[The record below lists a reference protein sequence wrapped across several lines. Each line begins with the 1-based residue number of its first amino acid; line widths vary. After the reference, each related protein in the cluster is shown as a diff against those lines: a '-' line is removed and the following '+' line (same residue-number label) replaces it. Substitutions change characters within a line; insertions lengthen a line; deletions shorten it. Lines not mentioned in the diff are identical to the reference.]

1 MKSMS
6 KISKGI
12 PFYRQQIL
20 FVCCAFTALNVLLA
34 VWVMY
39 EHGFQWR
46 TAIFPVLSAVFAAF
60 AWGRLKRP
68 MEFLE
73 KMETLLV
80 DSRKGQLHLRITNT
94 AGLGEIG
101 RVAWELNELLDI
113 IETYFKEVN
122 TCFSRVS
129 EGVFYR
135 KAISASLPGE
145 FAHSL
150 DRMNVAIKAME
161 DNQRFINRNAL
172 ASQLHAMNTDSILRN
187 LQINQQDLLQTSTE
201 MDEVERIARSNQEI
215 AVGSVDAVVQISDS
229 LTAMTTRVS
238 ELAEAADA
246 LGKESAEIN
255 SALRL
260 ILEIADQTNLLALNA
275 AIEAAR
281 AGESGRGFAVV
292 ADEVRKLAER
302 TKRSTVEIERIVESF
317 IHRIEGMVA
326 ESGAARGVV
335 SHVDQQM
342 SEFKHRFSDIS
353 QAAQAT
359 IDKVARTKD
368 RSFGSL
374 AKVDHMVFMQNA
386 YTAVHKGGDCEESQ
400 IALADAEHCRL
411 GNWYQTDGEASF
423 GRTTAFRQLANE
435 HATTHDEIRQ
445 AVELSQDDWQADTSV
460 RDRLIEHMRT
470 AEHASKKVVQ
480 LLGGML
486 QEKYG
491 N

>member
-1 MKSMS
+1 MKP
-6 KISKGI
+6 ISNISRGI
-12 PFYRQQIL
+12 PFYRHQIL
-20 FVCCAFTALNVLLA
+20 FVCIAFTVLNLLLA
-34 VWVMY
+34 GWVMY

-46 TAIFPVLSAVFAAF
+46 TAIFPVLSALFSAF
-60 AWGRLKRP
+60 AWVRLKRP

-122 TCFSRVS
+122 TCFTRVS

-150 DRMNVAIKAME
+150 ERMNIAIKAME
-161 DNQRFINRNAL
+161 DNQRFINKNAL

-187 LQINQQDLLQTSTE
+187 LRINQQDLVQTSTE

-215 AVGSVDAVVQISDS
+215 AVGSVDAVAQISES
-229 LTAMTTRVS
+229 LTAMTGRVT
-238 ELAEAADA
+238 ELAAAADT
-246 LGKESAEIN
+246 LGKESVEIN
-255 SALRL
+255 AALHL
-260 ILEIADQTNLLALNA
+260 ILDIADQTNLLALNA

-302 TKRSTVEIERIVESF
+302 TKRSTVEIERIVEGF
-317 IHRIEGMVA
+317 IQRIAGMVA
-326 ESGAARGVV
+326 ETGEARGVV

-342 SEFKHRFSDIS
+342 AEFKHRFADIS
-353 QAAQAT
+353 DAAQAT
-359 IDKVARTKD
+359 IDKVMRTKD

-386 YTAVHKGGDCEESQ
+386 YTALHNGASSEEAQ
-400 IALADAEHCRL
+400 IALMDAENCRL
-411 GNWYQTDGEASF
+411 GNWYQAEGEAAF
-423 GRTTAFRQLANE
+423 GRTAAYRHLAQE
-435 HATTHDEIRQ
+435 HAATHDGVRQ
-445 AVELSQDDWQADTSV
+445 ALELSQDDWQADSNV
-460 RDRLIEHMRT
+460 RDRLIEHMKT
-470 AEHASKKVVQ
+470 AEQASKKVVH
-480 LLGGML
+480 LLGAML
-486 QEKYG
+486 QEKYR